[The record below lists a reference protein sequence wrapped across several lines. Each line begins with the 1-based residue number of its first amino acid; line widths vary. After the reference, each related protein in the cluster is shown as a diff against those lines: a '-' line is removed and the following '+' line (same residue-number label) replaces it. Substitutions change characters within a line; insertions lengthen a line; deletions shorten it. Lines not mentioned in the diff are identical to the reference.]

1 MRYLANENFPG
12 PVVQAL
18 RAGGADVAWVAEDM
32 RAASDEAVLARAQA
46 EVRIVVTF
54 DKDFGELAFKAGLPA
69 TCGVVLFRLT
79 GSSPDEDN
87 ARALA
92 ALAERQDWAGHFAV
106 VQDDRIRMRPL
117 PGAQQGAE

>member
-1 MRYLANENFPG
+1 MRYLADENFPR

-18 RAGGADVAWVAEDM
+18 RANGEDVVWAAEEM

-46 EVRIVVTF
+46 EGRNVVTF

-79 GSSPDEDN
+79 GSSPDVDN

-117 PGAQQGAE
+117 PIARQRAE